1 MDKYTPES
9 IIVRT
14 PLDEIGS
21 LLNVNRIP
29 GEELRTYAERIYST
43 YVKRSNSTYQGLLN
57 GINRALGIEEVDCID
72 VSIRSLLQG
81 DLEDSDI
88 SYGTNY
94 IEDNYYET
102 GTVDGSSVI
111 AVGTKFSV
119 ASAAWTP
126 ERLRGL
132 SLKIDGQ
139 SYEILSNTGNEAT
152 VRGVLSNL
160 VGQTYEIE
168 LDLSPNI
175 LTGLALRI
183 DGKLLKIAEN
193 TAKRIYIGTQSLVSL
208 REYSFRIT
216 AYNPKIEVSASKIYL
231 YKEYYN
237 SSNFQLEKQV
247 DLRKDAKYHSGLVE
261 IMKECYYFEVEDLLT
276 ISNRILSMSLKKQS
290 SEIQVTRET
299 VPAANYFKLQNSN
312 IKEGSVVFAE
322 ASTFL
327 NEVDKIEVQ
336 DKKGNYYVEYETG
349 NVLVKKMPSGSQTVS
364 YIANDFP
371 YSIKSS
377 PAIVNAMADDEI
389 KDFLFSQIEMREYS
403 NPKEQFIS
411 SQPTS
416 DMVEYIAELIAV
428 KPQSWGK

>member
-72 VSIRSLLQG
+72 VSIRSLLQC

-132 SLKIDGQ
+132 HPL
-139 SYEILSNTGNEAT
+139 NT
-152 VRGVLSNL
+152 
-160 VGQTYEIE
+160 
-168 LDLSPNI
+168 
-175 LTGLALRI
+175 
-183 DGKLLKIAEN
+183 
-193 TAKRIYIGTQSLVSL
+193 KRCMH
-208 REYSFRIT
+208 
-216 AYNPKIEVSASKIYL
+216 EVKKFHMSQFLIK
-231 YKEYYN
+231 
-237 SSNFQLEKQV
+237 NFQ
-247 DLRKDAKYHSGLVE
+247 
-261 IMKECYYFEVEDLLT
+261 FW
-276 ISNRILSMSLKKQS
+276 
-290 SEIQVTRET
+290 
-299 VPAANYFKLQNSN
+299 
-312 IKEGSVVFAE
+312 
-322 ASTFL
+322 
-327 NEVDKIEVQ
+327 
-336 DKKGNYYVEYETG
+336 
-349 NVLVKKMPSGSQTVS
+349 SQER
-364 YIANDFP
+364 N
-371 YSIKSS
+371 
-377 PAIVNAMADDEI
+377 
-389 KDFLFSQIEMREYS
+389 
-403 NPKEQFIS
+403 
-411 SQPTS
+411 
-416 DMVEYIAELIAV
+416 
-428 KPQSWGK
+428 